1 MSDVFALVL
10 LPHLKVQ
17 NANAISGPL
26 TWGFPSPTAF
36 AGFAHA
42 LERKFAAELDEGFAG
57 VGIICHH
64 FEPQVFQPPG
74 RRTQV
79 FRLTRNPVGKDG
91 GTLALVEEGRAHM
104 EVSLV
109 IAVRDYK
116 SDGDGK
122 ELAERLHHAA
132 QGMRLAGGSLLHQE
146 GKRYQAQWWPLAG
159 DVEGDARIFRRLRRR
174 LLPGF
179 ALVQRDD
186 LLAGH
191 LAEMRATQP
200 ESNALDA
207 LLDLSRLNIEPVVK
221 QADEASAPVKW
232 EIRRKPGW
240 LVPLPIGYAGISPL
254 YAPGEVENARD
265 AATPFRFVESLYSL
279 GEWVSPHR
287 LNDLSQL
294 LWTQE
299 TDAANGIYRCIN
311 RYSESL
317 NNLVLANFKEQQN
330 G

>member
-109 IAVRDYK
+109 IAVRNYK
-116 SDGDGK
+116 SERDGK
-122 ELAERLHHAA
+122 DLAERLHHAA

-146 GKRYQAQWWPLAG
+146 RKRYQAQWWPLAG
-159 DVEGDARIFRRLRRR
+159 DVEGDAKVFRRLRRR

-186 LLAGH
+186 LLASH
-191 LAEMRATQP
+191 LAEMREVHP
-200 ESNALDA
+200 DSHALDA
-207 LLDLSRLNIEPVVK
+207 LLDLSRLNIEPVVS
-221 QADEASAPVKW
+221 QANEAEQPVKW

-265 AATPFRFVESLYSL
+265 AVTPFRFVESLYAL

-299 TDAANGIYRCIN
+299 TDANGIYRCIN

-317 NNLVLANFKEQQN
+317 ANFKEQQN

>member
-116 SDGDGK
+116 SEGDGK
-122 ELAERLHHAA
+122 DLAERLHHAA

-191 LAEMRATQP
+191 LAEMRVAQP

-207 LLDLSRLNIEPVVK
+207 LLDLSRLNIEPVVS
-221 QADEASAPVKW
+221 QAVEADAPVKW

-254 YAPGEVENARD
+254 YTPGEVENARD
-265 AATPFRFVESLYSL
+265 ATTPFRFVESLYSL

>member
-57 VGIICHH
+57 VGIVCHH

-122 ELAERLHHAA
+122 ELAERLHYAA
-132 QGMRLAGGSLLHQE
+132 QGMRLAGGSLLHQA

-221 QADEASAPVKW
+221 QADEAGAPVKW